1 MIDWNDNTKRKA
13 FREALQ
19 EAYPNPDDLDMF
31 VDEELNEN
39 LAAVAGGS
47 TLQVTSYSLVK
58 WARAKGRL
66 DDVFAAFKQEN
77 PNHLVIAILERQD
90 TVTCQSNLSSDDWDE
105 LFARFIPD
113 DLADLCR
120 AFKRGFKEVLKIEFR
135 RVRPKH
141 TAFMDLLQI
150 REALEHYDAGPD
162 GPIFAVRFAEHAIAE
177 LQRSDDH
184 GNRDLSALQTWCDR
198 IAAQFNVPPASLPA
212 EPAPT
217 RHAYLLVT
225 LEEHGSDVNVYPE
238 LRVTG
243 SDKPIGF
250 GARPATCSV
259 DKVTE
264 QISAWIEQAEAVM
277 EADNY
282 DDDEV
287 TLELFL
293 SWTLLDTN
301 IIDTWRVQDKWGKE
315 IPLDIHR
322 RFLIRSSDR
331 IRNRKIQSALQR
343 RWQILETC
351 VQSNT
356 ACAQF
361 HLQTTCLP
369 EGRLL
374 ALLKGGNA
382 PGLKFVAQLPSEPE
396 KRASL
401 LQEMID
407 AAIPI
412 ALWSSGEVSDS
423 NKLAAEFDAL
433 LRESHLTNFAALANQ
448 WRNRRSDQA
457 TAESTKPIRLLCD
470 RPDRRPQLPDPD
482 QDEDL
487 LVSA

>member
-1 MIDWNDNTKRKA
+1 MVDWNDNTKRKA
-13 FREALQ
+13 LRLALQ
-19 EAYPNPDDLDMF
+19 AAYPDPADLAIF

-39 LAAVAGGS
+39 LAVVAGGS
-47 TLQVTSYSLVK
+47 NLQVTSHSLMT

-66 DDVFAAFKQEN
+66 DEVFDAFKQEN
-77 PNHLVIAILERQD
+77 PNHRVIATLERQD
-90 TVTCQSNLSSDDWDE
+90 TAPRQFNLSADDWE
-105 LFARFIPD
+105 ALFNVFDLD
-113 DLADLCR
+113 DLADLRR
-120 AFKRGFKEVLKIEFR
+120 AFTKGFHQALQIEFR
-135 RVRPKH
+135 RVRPSH
-141 TAFMDLLQI
+141 TAFTDLLQI
-150 REALEHYDAGPD
+150 REELEQYDAESD
-162 GPIFAVRFAEHAIAE
+162 GPILAVRFAESAIAE
-177 LQRSDDH
+177 LQRSDEP
-184 GNRDLSALQTWCDR
+184 GTRDLSALQAWCDR
-198 IAAQFNVPPASLPA
+198 ISAQFNVPPPPASS

-238 LRVTG
+238 LRGTG

-250 GARPATCSV
+250 GARPTTCSV
-259 DKVTE
+259 DAVAE
-264 QISAWIEQAEAVM
+264 QISGWIEQAEAVM
-277 EADNY
+277 DADNY
-282 DDDEV
+282 DDEEV

-293 SWTLLDTN
+293 PCKLLDTDIVN
-301 IIDTWRVQDKWGKE
+301 TWRVQDKWGKE

-331 IRNRKIQSALQR
+331 IRDRKIQSALQR

-361 HLQTTCLP
+361 HLQPTCLP

-396 KRASL
+396 KRVSL

-423 NKLAAEFDAL
+423 NRLAAELDAL
-433 LRESHLTNFAALANQ
+433 LRASHLTNFADLANQ
-448 WRNRRSDQA
+448 WRNRRSAQA